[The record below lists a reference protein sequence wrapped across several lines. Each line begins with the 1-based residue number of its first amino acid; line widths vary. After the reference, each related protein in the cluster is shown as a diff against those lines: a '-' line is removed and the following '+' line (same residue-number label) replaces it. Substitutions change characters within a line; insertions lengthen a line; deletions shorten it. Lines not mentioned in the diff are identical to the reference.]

1 MSATTVK
8 EDFMRIVQSI
18 LAAMGV
24 RDPDEQDVSISVI
37 VTVAVITV
45 RVREVRQNPL
55 ERIDSKGPRVY
66 PSCAGGSCR
75 V

>member
-45 RVREVRQNPL
+45 RVRGVRQNPFGAD
-55 ERIDSKGPRVY
+55 RQ
-66 PSCAGGSCR
+66 
-75 V
+75 